1 MNNELKIRTGSIAIV
16 IAVLL
21 AFALA
26 AYSFN
31 RVRIFGP
38 LDNRSDTYKTYIS
51 DIAPPPEFV
60 IEPYLEASLL
70 LQHPANFAEH
80 RDRLAQLE
88 KNFLQQEAHW
98 RNSEMDDELKAQIAS
113 QPVASAHAFWQ
124 ELDSQFLPA
133 AQANNT
139 AAMQASFARLSATY
153 ATHHTQIMTMLDVA
167 QKRLDGLDAENHA
180 TMEWTIWLLSAMGLV
195 LLGLTGWVLKLL
207 RDTGKANAEA
217 EQQAHQVVRA
227 LGEGLDALATGDL
240 THRIDARFP
249 PSYEKLRATFN
260 HAIGQLTNL
269 LDSVSATA
277 RLVSTGAAE
286 IRAAS
291 DDLAQRNQ
299 QQAAGVEETSAALNE
314 VSAIVRQTA
323 TNAVS
328 VQQSITGTHRE
339 ASDGGAV
346 VQRATEAMAAIER
359 SSQEISS
366 IIGVI
371 DGIAFQTNLLAL
383 NAGVEAARAGDAG
396 KGFAVVANEVRA
408 LAQRSAEAA
417 KNIKSLITASTD
429 QVGSGVM
436 LVDETGK
443 LLRHIVAQVGEISE
457 RVSDI
462 AASAE
467 KQAATLGQVSTAMG
481 EMDRVTQQNAAMVEQ
496 STAASRS
503 LADESKTLTEMVA
516 RFHTGNPLGV
526 GGGQPGGAQAVGV
539 ADAGATPF
547 VRLRTASAQRA
558 APGARSAGPATV
570 GNLALAPVEMDD
582 WSQF

>member
-16 IAVLL
+16 IVVLV
-21 AFALA
+21 AFVMA

-70 LQHPANFAEH
+70 LQRPASFAGH

-88 KNFLQQEAHW
+88 KDFLQQEAHW
-98 RNSEMDDELKAQIAS
+98 RNSEMDDEMKVQIAS

-124 ELDSQFLPA
+124 ELDNQFLPA
-133 AQANNT
+133 VQANDT
-139 AAMQASFARLSATY
+139 AAMQGSFARLSAIY
-153 ATHHTQIMTMLDVA
+153 ATHHTQITTMLDVA
-167 QKRLDGLDAENHA
+167 QKRLDGLDATSA
-180 TMEWTIWLLSAMGLV
+180 STMEWTAWMLAA
-195 LLGLTGWVLKLL
+195 LGLIILGLIGWVVKML
-207 RDTGKANAEA
+207 RESLMANAEA
-217 EQQAHQVVRA
+217 ERHHQFVVRS
-227 LGEGLDALATGDL
+227 LGEGLGALAEGDMTFRL
-240 THRIDARFP
+240 NTPFRPLCEHM
-249 PSYEKLRATFN
+249 RAKFN
-260 HAIGQLTNL
+260 QSAEHLAGMI
-269 LDSVSATA
+269 DSVSASA
-277 RLVSTGAAE
+277 RQVATGAAE

-417 KNIKSLITASTD
+417 KNIKSLITVSTD

-503 LADESKTLTEMVA
+503 LADESKTLTEMVG

-526 GGGQPGGAQAVGV
+526 GQAVGAPAAGV

-547 VRLRTASAQRA
+547 VRLRTAPAQRA
-558 APGARSAGPATV
+558 APGARSASPATV